1 MILSLSLTI
10 PTDLQ
15 LRSLSMHVRMSN
27 FIVGAVW
34 MLVLVAGPVAAQD
47 GVLSGTV
54 IDAETGAPVS
64 QAQIQILGGGES
76 RGSTSNAQGLYQANL
91 PPGTYDLVVE
101 NLGYVGVRFENVG
114 VSAGETTA
122 YDITLTSVALAL
134 DGVVVSASRSAPE
147 KSTEAP
153 ATTHIVSSVE
163 IGERPTPTMAD
174 HLRSAPGVDVIT
186 TGLQGTNVVV
196 RGFNNI
202 FSGALHMLTDHRL
215 AGVPSL
221 RVNQMH
227 WLPTTDEDVE
237 RMEVVLGPG
246 SALYGPNTANGIVH
260 VLTKSPLTSQ
270 GTSVTLGGGERSL
283 LQGSFRSAFL
293 LGEDFGF
300 KVSGEY
306 LSGQEWE
313 YLDPTEQAARTDANS
328 NPSVCIADRLGRGL
342 SAANAKIACDR
353 LGIRDNDT
361 KRLGFEMRADWQFAE
376 DGTFVTTYGRTD
388 ATGIEMT
395 GLGAGQAKNWIYE
408 FYQARLNKDR
418 FFAQA

>member
-1 MILSLSLTI
+1 
-10 PTDLQ
+10 
-15 LRSLSMHVRMSN
+15 MHTRMSS
-27 FIVGAVW
+27 FIVGAAW
-34 MLVLVAGPVAAQD
+34 ILVLVAGPVAAQD
-47 GVLSGTV
+47 GVLSGRV
-54 IDAETGAPVS
+54 IDAETGGPVS

-76 RGSTSNAQGLYQANL
+76 RGSTSNAQGLYQADL
-91 PPGTYDLVVE
+91 PPGTYDVVVE
-101 NLGYVGVRFENVG
+101 NLGYVGVRFENIG

-122 YDITLTSVALAL
+122 YDITLTSVVLAL
-134 DGVVVSASRSAPE
+134 DGIVVSASRSAPE

-260 VLTKSPLTSQ
+260 VLTKSPLTSRERASP
-270 GTSVTLGGGERSL
+270 SVEASVRC
-283 LQGSFRSAFL
+283 FKARSALPFYSARISDSRSRESISVVRN
-293 LGEDFGF
+293 GDTWIRP
-300 KVSGEY
+300 SR
-306 LSGQEWE
+306 QPEWR
-313 YLDPTEQAARTDANS
+313 RT
-328 NPSVCIADRLGRGL
+328 
-342 SAANAKIACDR
+342 
-353 LGIRDNDT
+353 
-361 KRLGFEMRADWQFAE
+361 
-376 DGTFVTTYGRTD
+376 VTQRC
-388 ATGIEMT
+388 A
-395 GLGAGQAKNWIYE
+395 
-408 FYQARLNKDR
+408 
-418 FFAQA
+418 